1 MDEIEDLDEEI
12 EYTKNNIYLDDIEI
26 ESKINHLLKILE
38 KPPKILESE
47 KPYIPPKTHGLE
59 NSIPIIPI
67 YYQKKNKSFLSVN
80 FFEIIKDDIRNMR
93 KLNEYQLKY
102 IEDLNHSDK
111 IEVINLLNNSLD
123 CATSIIYKS

>member
-38 KPPKILESE
+38 KP
-47 KPYIPPKTHGLE
+47 YIPPKTHGLE

-67 YYQKKNKSFLSVN
+67 YYQKKK
-80 FFEIIKDDIRNMR
+80 
-93 KLNEYQLKY
+93 
-102 IEDLNHSDK
+102 
-111 IEVINLLNNSLD
+111 
-123 CATSIIYKS
+123 